1 MGLQWSNVEDDTP
14 INEDSGILRGNR
26 GMEYYDTWVTL
37 FGFSA
42 EDLPAV
48 LREFLTCGD
57 IVTYDTS
64 ERGPAGNWVHVQY
77 RVSLCLCPG
86 HDVCCVASLKG
97 NFQQECNS
105 GMKKCLVNPD
115 KVFLVF

>member
-1 MGLQWSNVEDDTP
+1 MLSMWCKIRPLFLGMGLQWSNLEDEP
-14 INEDSGILRGNR
+14 AINGGSGILRGHR
-26 GMEYYDTWVTL
+26 GAEYHDTWVTL
-37 FGFSA
+37 FGFPA

-77 RVSLCLCPG
+77 RVSLCLG
-86 HDVCCVASLKG
+86 RGQDVCYVILI
-97 NFQQECNS
+97 QE
-105 GMKKCLVNPD
+105 L
-115 KVFLVF
+115 F